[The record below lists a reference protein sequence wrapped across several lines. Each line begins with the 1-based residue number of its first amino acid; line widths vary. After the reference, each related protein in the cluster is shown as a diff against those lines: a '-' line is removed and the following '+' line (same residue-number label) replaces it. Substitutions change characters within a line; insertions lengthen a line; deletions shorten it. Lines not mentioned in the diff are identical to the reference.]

1 MNEKEQAELR
11 SRYQNAVD
19 QFVDKLRDD
28 INVIAAIIS
37 GSVAYDVLWEKSD
50 VDMTLVVRDQKL
62 SSNTLSIV
70 EDGITFNIYLVQ
82 RSMFKRGMERS
93 IGGSVLQS
101 YVAKGK
107 LVYTTDESL
116 YDFFEDIKQIGE
128 DDRAITALEIAC
140 DLIST
145 MHKVQKWII
154 SRKDPAYAQY
164 YLLKTAEAI
173 ARMELC
179 IRGIPTSR
187 SDIRKALEYNPE
199 VMRVFY
205 QQPMEGLLTEAELM
219 DSVKQLDSYLE
230 DKMDLFKKPVIEYLS
245 DQEIKTTSMIANHF
259 SMDSH
264 YIINVLEYMADKGVI
279 EKVSQLI
286 RLTPKSRMSI
296 EEISFLYIP

>member
-1 MNEKEQAELR
+1 MTEKEQAELR

-19 QFVDKLRDD
+19 QFIDKLRDD
-28 INVIAAIIS
+28 TNIIAAIIS

-93 IGGSVLQS
+93 IGGSFLQS

-154 SRKDPAYAQY
+154 SRKDLAYAQY
-164 YLLKTAEAI
+164 YLLKAAEAI

-205 QQPMEGLLTEAELM
+205 REPMEHLLTEAELM
-219 DSVKQLDSYLE
+219 DRVKQLDSYLE
-230 DKMDLFKKPVIEYLS
+230 DKMDLFRKPVIEYLS
-245 DQEIKTTSMIANHF
+245 DQEIKTTSLIANHF

-279 EKVSQLI
+279 EKVPQLI
-286 RLTPKSRMSI
+286 KLTPKSRLSI

>member
-11 SRYQNAVD
+11 SRFQNAVD
-19 QFVDKLRDD
+19 QFIDKLRDD

-70 EDGITFNIYLVQ
+70 EDGITFNVYLVQ
-82 RSMFKRGMERS
+82 RSMFKRGMDRS
-93 IGGSVLQS
+93 IGGSILQS
-101 YVAKGK
+101 YVSNGK

-116 YDFFEDIKQIGE
+116 NDFFEDIRKIGD
-128 DDRAITALEIAC
+128 DDRAITALNIASE
-140 DLIST
+140 LIST

-154 SRKDPAYAQY
+154 ARKDLVYAQY
-164 YLLKTAEAI
+164 YLLKAAEAI

-187 SDIRKALEYNPE
+187 SDIRKAIDCNPE
-199 VMRVFY
+199 IMRVFY
-205 QQPMEGLLTEAELM
+205 REPMERLLTEEELF
-219 DSVKQLDSYLE
+219 DRVKLLDSYLE
-230 DKMDLFKKPVIEYLS
+230 DKMDLFKKPIIEYLS
-245 DQEIKTTSMIANHF
+245 DQEIKTTSMLANHF
-259 SMDSH
+259 FMDSH

-286 RLTPKSRMSI
+286 KLTPKSRLST